1 MTAMV
6 SATLSSF
13 TPGSSIRVGVSTRPA
28 PSTIPDSACTHSIP
42 WKAPRHSM
50 EYVWPFHGM
59 QRTHVVGEGLDQ
71 REELLLRALVAVGQ
85 RAQEVVALLEQVL
98 HVLVPQNLVSVPQYL
113 FSVPQYPV
121 RQFRRCL
128 VSVPQYPVRHH
139 VSIPGP
145 AQGRVTVARVT
156 LQIEPGSTRSPLQY
170 QHVRSGY
177 YACA

>member
-1 MTAMV
+1 
-6 SATLSSF
+6 
-13 TPGSSIRVGVSTRPA
+13 
-28 PSTIPDSACTHSIP
+28 
-42 WKAPRHSM
+42 
-50 EYVWPFHGM
+50 M

-128 VSVPQYPVRHH
+128 VSVPQYPVR
-139 VSIPGP
+139 
-145 AQGRVTVARVT
+145 
-156 LQIEPGSTRSPLQY
+156 QY
-170 QHVRSGY
+170 HDI
-177 YACA
+177 